1 MYFEQKEA
9 KVNITKDQ
17 ARVTL
22 KVVYLNSDSKING
35 LVALSYY
42 YSKPFYIMTNAAEN
56 VEWMKKIENC
66 GEQIYNK

>member
-42 YSKPFYIMTNAAEN
+42 YSKPFYMMPNAAEK